1 MLVTRRVFVP
11 RNIAL
16 AAPGSFSCVVAE
28 GGVSSGMQQ
37 TPCCLRFAVFPE
49 SIAKGSSVRSP
60 WTSYIE
66 RSYIEPSYIE
76 PSYIEPSY
84 IEPSYIEPSY
94 IEPSYIEPSYI
105 EPSYIEP
112 SYIEPSYIE
121 PSYIEP

>member
-1 MLVTRRVFVP
+1 MLSRACFTNASCREKERILQ
-11 RNIAL
+11 RWADL
-16 AAPGSFSCVVAE
+16 ACDVLLSGQPWSSF
-28 GGVSSGMQQ
+28 
-37 TPCCLRFAVFPE
+37 FPE

-60 WTSYIE
+60 WT
-66 RSYIEPSYIE
+66 SYIEPSYIE

-112 SYIEPSYIE
+112 SYIEPRLGRA
-121 PSYIEP
+121 